1 VPSLKTEARPFGA
14 AGAAAWAFCLGMAL
28 AGCAGSGLT
37 QSTYIFDVPQTP
49 SSRAEAECKVMYDQ
63 AMVAARGYSAAVQ
76 AKQLYWDCLQ
86 AKAAQ

>member
-1 VPSLKTEARPFGA
+1 MHSLKTEARPIGA
-14 AGAAAWAFCLGMAL
+14 APRVICLGLAL

-37 QSTYIFDVPQTP
+37 QSTYVFDVPQTP
-49 SSRAEAECKVMYDQ
+49 SSPAEAECKVTYDQ
-63 AMVAARGYSAAVQ
+63 AMIAARGYTAAVQ